1 MDGESAGRS
10 GGFSGKALM
19 TNRVLFVGEINVDVM
34 MGGMDTPPIVDREV
48 PATSWDVVLGG
59 STMIS
64 ACAYASLGGDVAFA
78 GLAGK
83 DEYGDFMLRGMRE
96 FGLDTSLVERS
107 TKTRT
112 GVTVNMISGNTR
124 TQATYPGT
132 IEEYDGSNLDEAALG
147 RVRHVHFAGVYLETR
162 LRPHLARIF
171 ETAKRLGVTTSLDP
185 QWDSTEQWECM
196 ERWLPLVTYLFV
208 NSDEAVS
215 LTKASSAEQ
224 ALQYLAQRTN
234 CALVKCGRDGALVW
248 DDGQVKSVRGGEV
261 RPVDTTGAGDTFNAA
276 FLYATIEKR
285 IPLLDAVRFANAAA
299 ARSCLFVG
307 GTEARSSYED
317 VLDFLREE

>member
-1 MDGESAGRS
+1 
-10 GGFSGKALM
+10 
-19 TNRVLFVGEINVDVM
+19 
-34 MGGMDTPPIVDREV
+34 MGGMETPPIVDREV
-48 PATSWDVVLGG
+48 PAKSWDVVLGG

-64 ACAYASLGGDVAFA
+64 ACAYSSLGGDASFA

-83 DEYGDFMLRGMRE
+83 DEYGEFMLRGMRE
-96 FGLDTSLVERS
+96 LGLHTGLVQRS
-107 TKTRT
+107 TEVRT

-132 IEEYDGSNLDEAALG
+132 IEEYDGSELDEAALG
-147 RVRHVHFAGVYLETR
+147 AFQHVHFAGVYLETK

-171 ETAKRLGVTTSLDP
+171 ETARRLGVTTSLDP

-196 ERWLPLVTYLFV
+196 DRWLPYLTYLFV
-208 NSDEAVS
+208 NSDEAES
-215 LTKASSAEQ
+215 FTKAPSTAQ
-224 ALQYLAQRTN
+224 ALLSLVKRTN

-248 DDGQVKSVRGGEV
+248 ADGEIKSVRGREV
-261 RPVDTTGAGDTFNAA
+261 QAVDTTGAGDSFNAG

-285 IPLLDAVRFANAAA
+285 MPLVEAVRFANATA

-307 GTEARSSYED
+307 GTGARSSYED
-317 VLDFLREE
+317 VLRFMQEE